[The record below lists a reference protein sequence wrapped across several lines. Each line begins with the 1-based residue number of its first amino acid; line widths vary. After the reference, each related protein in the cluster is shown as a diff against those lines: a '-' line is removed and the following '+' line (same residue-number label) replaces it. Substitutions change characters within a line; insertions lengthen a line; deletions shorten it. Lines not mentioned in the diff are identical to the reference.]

1 MLVNFQFPAAHIPE
15 TLWGRI
21 SVGEAQN
28 TDLFDGEAIK
38 HMVSILNPSQS

>member
-1 MLVNFQFPAAHIPE
+1 MLVNFHLPAAHISE

-28 TDLFDGEAIK
+28 TDLFDGEAIE
-38 HMVSILNPSQS
+38 HMVSILNPSHS